1 MTSRLSAA
9 VTQDVELIKREGSC
23 RTRTHGLNSSTLI
36 HSIGLLPMPL
46 IKQEDG
52 TYILEPRRPGL
63 EAVATTG
70 AVPIDLTGSG
80 ESLGFDAPLEYGFG
94 GSLTIAIYS
103 GLMRYL
109 ELVPAIRAS
118 QMTQREALKEA
129 GLAAWSET
137 KNKAAYC
144 LAIAVV
150 IAILPG
156 TASAFAIA
164 GFVGFGFCTV
174 RLTKQ
179 FYSALSN
186 EQRDAL
192 KESARKLNVN
202 LNGIT
207 DQPEPEAA

>member
-1 MTSRLSAA
+1 
-9 VTQDVELIKREGSC
+9 
-23 RTRTHGLNSSTLI
+23 
-36 HSIGLLPMPL
+36 MPL
-46 IKQEDG
+46 IKQPDG
-52 TYILEPRRPGL
+52 TYILKPRRPGL

-70 AVPIDLTGSG
+70 AIPIDLTGSG

-94 GSLTIAIYS
+94 GSLTVAIYS

-109 ELVPAIRAS
+109 ELVPAIRGE

-129 GLAAWSET
+129 GLAAWAET

-156 TASAFAIA
+156 TASVLAVA

-179 FYSALSN
+179 FYAALSN

-192 KESARKLNVN
+192 KESASKLNVK
-202 LNGIT
+202 LKGIT
-207 DQPEPEAA
+207 EEDASTAPA